1 MGGWQ
6 VPTQPVEPRARKH
19 WVAAQFCPYN
29 AAQGVRYNASMS
41 TEVSTSAGGSP
52 AAGEESQTTTAAA
65 GEGAKESGAP
75 QTGEGGA
82 GSKDAVLADLKAER
96 EKRQALEAEIK
107 ASQDFRAKLTELLG
121 GKPEQQDPAELA
133 RQAVA
138 ERDEAR
144 RLNAVYQAAP
154 AGTDV
159 AALLDSMSF
168 RAGLAEAKD
177 IAAYV
182 AQVVKENPRYTISVG
197 VSAAHNL
204 NQGNGAQPPK
214 PKSIDDLIRGR

>member
-1 MGGWQ
+1 
-6 VPTQPVEPRARKH
+6 
-19 WVAAQFCPYN
+19 
-29 AAQGVRYNASMS
+29 MS
-41 TEVSTSAGGSP
+41 TETSTGTGGSP
-52 AAGEESQTTTAAA
+52 AAGGGSQTTTAAA

-75 QTGEGGA
+75 QTGEMNNTEGAGA

-96 EKRQALEAEIK
+96 EKRQALQAELE
-107 ASQDFRAKLTELLG
+107 ASQELRTKLAELLG
-121 GKPEQQDPAELA
+121 GKAGEKEADPAELA
-133 RQAVA
+133 RQAIA

-182 AQVVKENPRYTISVG
+182 AQVVKENPRYTISAG

>member
-1 MGGWQ
+1 
-6 VPTQPVEPRARKH
+6 
-19 WVAAQFCPYN
+19 
-29 AAQGVRYNASMS
+29 MS
-41 TEVSTSAGGSP
+41 TETSTSTGGSP

-75 QTGEGGA
+75 KAGEMDNTEGAGA

-96 EKRQALEAEIK
+96 EKRQALQAELE
-107 ASQDFRAKLTELLG
+107 ASQELRTKLAELLG
-121 GKPEQQDPAELA
+121 GKAGEKEADPAELA

-159 AALLDSMSF
+159 AALLDSLSF

-182 AQVVKENPRYTISVG
+182 AQVVKENPRYTISAG

>member
-1 MGGWQ
+1 
-6 VPTQPVEPRARKH
+6 
-19 WVAAQFCPYN
+19 
-29 AAQGVRYNASMS
+29 MS
-41 TEVSTSAGGSP
+41 TETSTSAGGSP
-52 AAGEESQTTTAAA
+52 AAGEESKTTGSA

-75 QTGEGGA
+75 KAGEGAGA

-96 EKRQALEAEIK
+96 EKRQALQAELE
-107 ASQDFRAKLTELLG
+107 ASQELRTKLAELLG
-121 GKPEQQDPAELA
+121 GKAGEKEADPAELA

-182 AQVVKENPRYTISVG
+182 AQVVKENPRYTISAG

-204 NQGNGAQPPK
+204 NRGNGVPAPL

>member
-1 MGGWQ
+1 
-6 VPTQPVEPRARKH
+6 
-19 WVAAQFCPYN
+19 
-29 AAQGVRYNASMS
+29 MS
-41 TEVSTSAGGSP
+41 TEKSASTGGSP
-52 AAGEESQTTTAAA
+52 AAGEESTTAAA

-75 QTGEGGA
+75 KTGEGANDAGA
-82 GSKDAVLADLKAER
+82 GSKDAVLADLKSER
-96 EKRQALEAEIK
+96 EKRQALQAEIDESK
-107 ASQDFRAKLTELLG
+107 AFRAKLAELLG
-121 GKPEQQDPAELA
+121 GKAGEKEADPAELA

-159 AALLDSMSF
+159 AALLDSLTF

-177 IAAYV
+177 IPAYV
-182 AQVVKENPRYTISVG
+182 AKVVKENPRYTISAG
-197 VSAAHNL
+197 ASAAHNL

>member
-1 MGGWQ
+1 
-6 VPTQPVEPRARKH
+6 
-19 WVAAQFCPYN
+19 
-29 AAQGVRYNASMS
+29 MS
-41 TEVSTSAGGSP
+41 TETSTSTGGSP
-52 AAGEESQTTTAAA
+52 AAGEGSQTTTAAA

-75 QTGEGGA
+75 QTGEMNNTEGAGAGA

-96 EKRQALEAEIK
+96 EKRQALQAELE
-107 ASQDFRAKLTELLG
+107 ASQELRTKLAELLG
-121 GKPEQQDPAELA
+121 GKAGEKEADPAELA

-159 AALLDSMSF
+159 AALLDSLSF

-182 AQVVKENPRYTISVG
+182 AKVVKENPRYLSGGAG

-204 NQGNGAQPPK
+204 NQGNGAQPPL

>member
-1 MGGWQ
+1 
-6 VPTQPVEPRARKH
+6 
-19 WVAAQFCPYN
+19 
-29 AAQGVRYNASMS
+29 MS
-41 TEVSTSAGGSP
+41 TETSTSTGGSP
-52 AAGEESQTTTAAA
+52 AAGEGSQTTTAAA

-75 QTGEGGA
+75 QTGEMNNTEGAGA

-96 EKRQALEAEIK
+96 EKRQALQAELE

-133 RQAVA
+133 RQAIA

-159 AALLDSMSF
+159 AALLDSLSF

-182 AQVVKENPRYTISVG
+182 AKVVKENPRYTIGAG

>member
-1 MGGWQ
+1 
-6 VPTQPVEPRARKH
+6 
-19 WVAAQFCPYN
+19 
-29 AAQGVRYNASMS
+29 MS
-41 TEVSTSAGGSP
+41 TETSTSTGGSP
-52 AAGEESQTTTAAA
+52 AAGEGSQTTTAAA

-75 QTGEGGA
+75 QTGEMNNTEGAGA

-107 ASQDFRAKLTELLG
+107 ASQDFRAKLAELLG
-121 GKPEQQDPAELA
+121 GKAGEKEADPAELA

-159 AALLDSMSF
+159 AALLDSLSF

-182 AQVVKENPRYTISVG
+182 AKVVKENPRYTIGAG
-197 VSAAHNL
+197 VASAAAHNL
-204 NQGNGAQPPK
+204 NQGNGAVAPK

>member
-1 MGGWQ
+1 
-6 VPTQPVEPRARKH
+6 
-19 WVAAQFCPYN
+19 
-29 AAQGVRYNASMS
+29 MS
-41 TEVSTSAGGSP
+41 TETSTSTGGSP
-52 AAGEESQTTTAAA
+52 AAGEGSQTTTAAA

-75 QTGEGGA
+75 QTGEMNNTEGAGAGA

-107 ASQDFRAKLTELLG
+107 ASQDFRAKLAELLG
-121 GKPEQQDPAELA
+121 GKAGEKEADPAELA

-159 AALLDSMSF
+159 AALLDSVSF

-182 AQVVKENPRYTISVG
+182 AQVVKENPRYTISAG

>member
-1 MGGWQ
+1 
-6 VPTQPVEPRARKH
+6 
-19 WVAAQFCPYN
+19 
-29 AAQGVRYNASMS
+29 MS
-41 TEVSTSAGGSP
+41 TEVSTSAGESP

-75 QTGEGGA
+75 TAGEGGA

-107 ASQDFRAKLTELLG
+107 ASQDFRAKLSELLG
-121 GKPEQQDPAELA
+121 GKAGEEEADPAELA

-159 AALLDSMSF
+159 AALLDSLSF

-182 AQVVKENPRYTISVG
+182 AKVVKENPRYTISVG

-204 NQGNGAQPPK
+204 NQGNGAPAPK

>member
-1 MGGWQ
+1 
-6 VPTQPVEPRARKH
+6 
-19 WVAAQFCPYN
+19 
-29 AAQGVRYNASMS
+29 MS
-41 TEVSTSAGGSP
+41 TETSTSTGGSP
-52 AAGEESQTTTAAA
+52 AAGEGSQTTTNTS
-65 GEGAKESGAP
+65 EGAKESGAP
-75 QTGEGGA
+75 AAGEGGA

-107 ASQDFRAKLTELLG
+107 ASQDFRAKLAELLG
-121 GKPEQQDPAELA
+121 GKAGEEEADPTELA

-138 ERDEAR
+138 ERDEAL
-144 RLNAVYQAAP
+144 RLNAVYAAAP
-154 AGTDV
+154 AGTNV

-182 AQVVKENPRYTISVG
+182 AQVVKENPRYTISAG

>member
-1 MGGWQ
+1 
-6 VPTQPVEPRARKH
+6 
-19 WVAAQFCPYN
+19 
-29 AAQGVRYNASMS
+29 MS
-41 TEVSTSAGGSP
+41 TETSTSTGESP

-159 AALLDSMSF
+159 AALLDSVSF

-182 AQVVKENPRYTISVG
+182 AKVVKENPRYTISAG

-204 NQGNGAQPPK
+204 NQGNGAVAPK

>member
-1 MGGWQ
+1 MI
-6 VPTQPVEPRARKH
+6 
-19 WVAAQFCPYN
+19 
-29 AAQGVRYNASMS
+29 
-41 TEVSTSAGGSP
+41 TETSTSTGGSP
-52 AAGEESQTTTAAA
+52 AAGEGSQTTTAAA

-75 QTGEGGA
+75 QTGEMNNTEGAGAGA

-96 EKRQALEAEIK
+96 EKRQALQAELE
-107 ASQDFRAKLTELLG
+107 ASQELRTKLAELLG
-121 GKPEQQDPAELA
+121 GKAGEKEADPAELA
-133 RQAVA
+133 RRAVA

-159 AALLDSMSF
+159 AALLDSLSF

-182 AQVVKENPRYTISVG
+182 AKVVKENPRYTISAG

>member
-1 MGGWQ
+1 
-6 VPTQPVEPRARKH
+6 
-19 WVAAQFCPYN
+19 
-29 AAQGVRYNASMS
+29 MS
-41 TEVSTSAGGSP
+41 TETSTSTGGSP
-52 AAGEESQTTTAAA
+52 AAGEGSQTTTAAA

-75 QTGEGGA
+75 AAGEGGA

-182 AQVVKENPRYTISVG
+182 AQVVKENPRYTISAG

>member
-1 MGGWQ
+1 
-6 VPTQPVEPRARKH
+6 
-19 WVAAQFCPYN
+19 
-29 AAQGVRYNASMS
+29 MS
-41 TEVSTSAGGSP
+41 TETSTSAGESL
-52 AAGEESQTTTAAA
+52 ATGEESTATTA

-75 QTGEGGA
+75 TAGEGGA

-182 AQVVKENPRYTISVG
+182 AQVVKENPRYTISAG
-197 VSAAHNL
+197 AHNL
-204 NQGNGAQPPK
+204 NQGNGAVAPK

>member
-1 MGGWQ
+1 
-6 VPTQPVEPRARKH
+6 
-19 WVAAQFCPYN
+19 
-29 AAQGVRYNASMS
+29 MS
-41 TEVSTSAGGSP
+41 TETSTSAGGSP
-52 AAGEESQTTTAAA
+52 AAGEESKTTGSA
-65 GEGAKESGAP
+65 GEGAKESGASKA
-75 QTGEGGA
+75 GEGAGA

-96 EKRQALEAEIK
+96 EKRQALQAELE
-107 ASQDFRAKLTELLG
+107 ASQELRTKLAELLG
-121 GKPEQQDPAELA
+121 GKAGEKEADPAELA

-182 AQVVKENPRYTISVG
+182 AQVVKENPRYTIGAG
-197 VSAAHNL
+197 VASAAAHNL

>member
-1 MGGWQ
+1 
-6 VPTQPVEPRARKH
+6 
-19 WVAAQFCPYN
+19 
-29 AAQGVRYNASMS
+29 MS
-41 TEVSTSAGGSP
+41 TETSTSTGGSP

-65 GEGAKESGAP
+65 GEGAKESGAS
-75 QTGEGGA
+75 QTGEMNNAEGAGA

-107 ASQDFRAKLTELLG
+107 ASQDFRAKLAELLG
-121 GKPEQQDPAELA
+121 GKAGEEEADPAELA

-182 AQVVKENPRYTISVG
+182 AQVVKENPRYTISAG

-204 NQGNGAQPPK
+204 NRGNGVPAPL

>member
-1 MGGWQ
+1 
-6 VPTQPVEPRARKH
+6 
-19 WVAAQFCPYN
+19 
-29 AAQGVRYNASMS
+29 MS
-41 TEVSTSAGGSP
+41 TETSTTAGESL

-75 QTGEGGA
+75 TAGEGGA

-107 ASQDFRAKLTELLG
+107 ASQELRTKLAELLG
-121 GKPEQQDPAELA
+121 GKAGEKEADPAELA

-159 AALLDSMSF
+159 AALLDSLSF

-182 AQVVKENPRYTISVG
+182 AQVVKENPRYTISAG

>member
-1 MGGWQ
+1 
-6 VPTQPVEPRARKH
+6 
-19 WVAAQFCPYN
+19 
-29 AAQGVRYNASMS
+29 MS
-41 TEVSTSAGGSP
+41 TETSTSTGGSP
-52 AAGEESQTTTAAA
+52 AAGEGSQTTTAAA

-75 QTGEGGA
+75 QTGEMNNTEGAGA
-82 GSKDAVLADLKAER
+82 GSKGAVLADLKAER
-96 EKRQALEAEIK
+96 ERRQTLQAELEA
-107 ASQDFRAKLTELLG
+107 SQELRTKLAELLG
-121 GKPEQQDPAELA
+121 GKAGEEETDPAELA

-182 AQVVKENPRYTISVG
+182 AQVVKENPRYTISA
-197 VSAAHNL
+197 AAHNL
-204 NQGNGAQPPK
+204 NRGNGAPAPL

>member
-1 MGGWQ
+1 
-6 VPTQPVEPRARKH
+6 
-19 WVAAQFCPYN
+19 
-29 AAQGVRYNASMS
+29 MS
-41 TEVSTSAGGSP
+41 TETSTSAGGSP

-75 QTGEGGA
+75 KAGEGAGA

-96 EKRQALEAEIK
+96 EKRQALQAELE
-107 ASQDFRAKLTELLG
+107 ASQELRAKLAELLG
-121 GKPEQQDPAELA
+121 GKAGEKEADPAELA

-182 AQVVKENPRYTISVG
+182 AQVVKENPRYTISAG

>member
-1 MGGWQ
+1 
-6 VPTQPVEPRARKH
+6 
-19 WVAAQFCPYN
+19 
-29 AAQGVRYNASMS
+29 MS
-41 TEVSTSAGGSP
+41 TETSTTTGESP
-52 AAGEESQTTTAAA
+52 ATGEESQTTTATA

-182 AQVVKENPRYTISVG
+182 AQVVKENPRYTISAG

>member
-1 MGGWQ
+1 
-6 VPTQPVEPRARKH
+6 
-19 WVAAQFCPYN
+19 
-29 AAQGVRYNASMS
+29 MS
-41 TEVSTSAGGSP
+41 TETSTSTGGSP
-52 AAGEESQTTTAAA
+52 AAGEGSQTTTAAA

-75 QTGEGGA
+75 TAGEGGA

-107 ASQDFRAKLTELLG
+107 ASQDFRAKLAELLG
-121 GKPEQQDPAELA
+121 GKAGEKEADPAELA

-182 AQVVKENPRYTISVG
+182 AQVVKENPRYTIGAG
-197 VSAAHNL
+197 VASAAMAHNL

>member
-1 MGGWQ
+1 
-6 VPTQPVEPRARKH
+6 
-19 WVAAQFCPYN
+19 
-29 AAQGVRYNASMS
+29 MS
-41 TEVSTSAGGSP
+41 TETSTSTSTGESP
-52 AAGEESQTTTAAA
+52 AAGEGSQTTTAAA

-75 QTGEGGA
+75 QTGEMNNTEGAGA

-107 ASQDFRAKLTELLG
+107 ASQDFRAKLAELLG
-121 GKPEQQDPAELA
+121 GKAGEEEADPAELA

-159 AALLDSMSF
+159 AALLDSLSF

-182 AQVVKENPRYTISVG
+182 AKVVKENPRYTISAG

-214 PKSIDDLIRGR
+214 LKSIDDLIRGR

>member
-1 MGGWQ
+1 
-6 VPTQPVEPRARKH
+6 
-19 WVAAQFCPYN
+19 
-29 AAQGVRYNASMS
+29 MS
-41 TEVSTSAGGSP
+41 TETSTSTGGSP
-52 AAGEESQTTTAAA
+52 AAGEGSQTPTAAA

-75 QTGEGGA
+75 QTGEMNNTEGSGA

-96 EKRQALEAEIK
+96 EKRQALQAELE
-107 ASQDFRAKLTELLG
+107 ASQELRTKLAELLG
-121 GKPEQQDPAELA
+121 GKAGEEEADPAELA

-159 AALLDSMSF
+159 AALLDSLSF

-182 AQVVKENPRYTISVG
+182 AKVVKENPRYTISAG

>member
-1 MGGWQ
+1 
-6 VPTQPVEPRARKH
+6 
-19 WVAAQFCPYN
+19 
-29 AAQGVRYNASMS
+29 MS
-41 TEVSTSAGGSP
+41 TETSTSTGGSP

-75 QTGEGGA
+75 QTGEMNNTEGAGA

-159 AALLDSMSF
+159 AALLDSVSF
-168 RAGLAEAKD
+168 RAGLRDAKD
-177 IAAYV
+177 VGAYV
-182 AQVVKENPRYTISVG
+182 AAHINDNPRYLSG
-197 VSAAHNL
+197 GAASAAMAHNL

>member
-1 MGGWQ
+1 
-6 VPTQPVEPRARKH
+6 
-19 WVAAQFCPYN
+19 
-29 AAQGVRYNASMS
+29 MS
-41 TEVSTSAGGSP
+41 TETSTSTGGSP

-75 QTGEGGA
+75 QTGEMNNTEGAGA

-96 EKRQALEAEIK
+96 EKRQALQAELE
-107 ASQDFRAKLTELLG
+107 ASQELRTKLAELLG
-121 GKPEQQDPAELA
+121 GKAGEEEADPAELA

-182 AQVVKENPRYTISVG
+182 AQVVNENPRYTISAG

>member
-1 MGGWQ
+1 
-6 VPTQPVEPRARKH
+6 
-19 WVAAQFCPYN
+19 
-29 AAQGVRYNASMS
+29 MS
-41 TEVSTSAGGSP
+41 TETSTSTGGSP
-52 AAGEESQTTTAAA
+52 AAGEGSQTTTAAA

-75 QTGEGGA
+75 QTGEMNNTEGSGA

-96 EKRQALEAEIK
+96 EKRQALQAELE
-107 ASQDFRAKLTELLG
+107 ASQELRTKLAELLG
-121 GKPEQQDPAELA
+121 GKAGEKEADPAELA

-159 AALLDSMSF
+159 AALLDSLSF

-182 AQVVKENPRYTISVG
+182 AQVVKENPRYTISAG

>member
-1 MGGWQ
+1 
-6 VPTQPVEPRARKH
+6 
-19 WVAAQFCPYN
+19 
-29 AAQGVRYNASMS
+29 MS
-41 TEVSTSAGGSP
+41 TETSTSTGGSP

-75 QTGEGGA
+75 QTGEMNNTEGSGA

-107 ASQDFRAKLTELLG
+107 ASQDFRAKLAELLG
-121 GKPEQQDPAELA
+121 GKAGEKEADPAELA

-182 AQVVKENPRYTISVG
+182 AKVVKENPRYTISAG

>member
-1 MGGWQ
+1 
-6 VPTQPVEPRARKH
+6 
-19 WVAAQFCPYN
+19 
-29 AAQGVRYNASMS
+29 MS
-41 TEVSTSAGGSP
+41 TETSTSTGGSP
-52 AAGEESQTTTAAA
+52 AAGEGSQTTTAAA

-75 QTGEGGA
+75 KTNEGPKESGA

-96 EKRQALEAEIK
+96 EKRQALQAELE
-107 ASQDFRAKLTELLG
+107 ASQDFRAKLAELLG
-121 GKPEQQDPAELA
+121 GKAGEEEADPAELA
-133 RQAVA
+133 RQAIA

-144 RLNAVYQAAP
+144 RLTAVYQAAP

-159 AALLDSMSF
+159 AALLDSLSF

-182 AQVVKENPRYTISVG
+182 AKVVKENPRYTIGAG
-197 VSAAHNL
+197 VASAAAHNL
-204 NQGNGAQPPK
+204 NQGNGAPAPL

>member
-1 MGGWQ
+1 
-6 VPTQPVEPRARKH
+6 
-19 WVAAQFCPYN
+19 
-29 AAQGVRYNASMS
+29 MS
-41 TEVSTSAGGSP
+41 TETSTSTSTGESP
-52 AAGEESQTTTAAA
+52 AAGEGSQTTTAAA

-75 QTGEGGA
+75 QTGEMSNTEGAGA
-82 GSKDAVLADLKAER
+82 GSKGAILADLRAER

-107 ASQDFRAKLTELLG
+107 ASQDFRAKLAELLG
-121 GKPEQQDPAELA
+121 GKAGEEEADPAELA

-159 AALLDSMSF
+159 AALLDSLSF

-182 AQVVKENPRYTISVG
+182 AKVVKENPRYTISAG

-214 PKSIDDLIRGR
+214 LKSIDDLIRGR

>member
-1 MGGWQ
+1 
-6 VPTQPVEPRARKH
+6 
-19 WVAAQFCPYN
+19 
-29 AAQGVRYNASMS
+29 MS
-41 TEVSTSAGGSP
+41 TETSTSTGESP
-52 AAGEESQTTTAAA
+52 AAGEGSQTTTAAA

-75 QTGEGGA
+75 KTNEGPKESGA

-96 EKRQALEAEIK
+96 EKRQALQAELE
-107 ASQDFRAKLTELLG
+107 ASQDFRAKLAELLG
-121 GKPEQQDPAELA
+121 GKAGEEEADPAELA

-144 RLNAVYQAAP
+144 RLTAVYQAAP

-159 AALLDSMSF
+159 AALLDSLSF

-182 AQVVKENPRYTISVG
+182 AKVVKENPRYTIGAG
-197 VSAAHNL
+197 VASAAAHNL
-204 NQGNGAQPPK
+204 NQGNGAPALL

>member
-1 MGGWQ
+1 
-6 VPTQPVEPRARKH
+6 
-19 WVAAQFCPYN
+19 
-29 AAQGVRYNASMS
+29 MS
-41 TEVSTSAGGSP
+41 TETSTSTGESP

-75 QTGEGGA
+75 QTGEMNNTEGAGA

-96 EKRQALEAEIK
+96 EKRQALQAELE
-107 ASQDFRAKLTELLG
+107 ASQDFRAKLAELLG
-121 GKPEQQDPAELA
+121 GKAGEKEADPAELA

-159 AALLDSMSF
+159 AALLDSLSF

-182 AQVVKENPRYTISVG
+182 AQVVKENPRYTVSAG

-204 NQGNGAQPPK
+204 NQGNGAVAPK
-214 PKSIDDLIRGR
+214 PKSIDDFIRGR